1 MIYFFVNI
9 PIIGIYANKK
19 IRFFCGFWDF
29 IFVSHGLKI
38 RNIGIFGFVGRKIRQ
53 MYNSK

>member
-38 RNIGIFGFVGRKIRQ
+38 RNIGIFGFVGRKI
-53 MYNSK
+53 